1 MAQPLRLE
9 SAGRPPA
16 RRPFAPRAD
25 ELRHGAKWP
34 PSDQDLSL
42 LTRVNLLVV
51 GAENEVA
58 AAIGSMWP
66 GLVSPIVVRYRGEP
80 LRLSMV
86 PPVGTFVIY
95 DLESLTCEEQ
105 DALHRW
111 LLSGHGRA
119 RVVST
124 ASESLFPMVEAGTF
138 NDGLY
143 YRLNVMTIDLTSP
156 VAR

>member
-1 MAQPLRLE
+1 MAQTLRLE
-9 SAGRPPA
+9 SAGRQPA

-34 PSDQDLSL
+34 PTDQDLAL

-58 AAIGSMWP
+58 ALIGLMWP
-66 GLVSPIVVRYRGEP
+66 SLVTPIAVRHRGDP

-105 DALHRW
+105 DGLHQWVRT
-111 LLSGHGRA
+111 GHGRA
-119 RVVST
+119 RVVSS
-124 ASESLFPMVEAGTF
+124 ASEALFPMVESGAF

-143 YRLNVMTIDLTSP
+143 YRLNVVTIDLTSS
-156 VAR
+156 R